1 MIGYEKPGYEKPG
14 HESLS
19 VNQARAILW
28 AQWRTLINFLP
39 RGGIA
44 WTGVIYAGWYG
55 FWTLTAVSVARLA
68 ANPSNLSLL
77 KATLTGGLLLVFLY
91 WQVMPLLLAAT
102 GASLELKKLQ
112 VYPIPASQLFSI
124 EVALRFTAA
133 VEMLLLLL
141 GLSAG
146 LLFNPQVPK
155 WTPLF
160 LAPYVLFNLFLAIG
174 LRDLVARILAH
185 KRIREVAFL
194 LLVLC
199 AGLPQLLM
207 MRGPASGRGIRA
219 LFGDSWLGWPWS
231 ATANLI
237 EQRSTP
243 QALAVL
249 LAWALAAA
257 VFGYWQFRT
266 SLTFDAQAASA
277 SGIVPTRRDSW
288 LEKFFR
294 LPSLVFGDP
303 LAALIE
309 KEIRFL
315 VRSPRFRLVFLMGFT
330 FGLVIWLPLALGRSG
345 LSKSILGTNY
355 LTVVSVYSLL
365 LLSEVCFWNSFGFDR
380 SAAQFYFLAPVPFYK
395 VLIGKNLSAV
405 FFILVEISAVTIVCA
420 TLGMPL
426 NPIRLGEAYS
436 VAGVLTLF
444 LLGAGNLLSIHQ
456 ARAVNPA
463 TSFRTGA
470 AGRVQAMLFII
481 YPVASIPA
489 GLAYLARWAFNSEVA
504 FFGVLAFDAVVA
516 VIVYRIALN
525 SAVEAAQR
533 LKESMITALS
543 AGDGPIAN

>member
-1 MIGYEKPGYEKPG
+1 MASGCSPPSPLRG
-14 HESLS
+14 S
-19 VNQARAILW
+19 R
-28 AQWRTLINFLP
+28 LIQ
-39 RGGIA
+39 RISA
-44 WTGVIYAGWYG
+44 C
-55 FWTLTAVSVARLA
+55 S
-68 ANPSNLSLL
+68 
-77 KATLTGGLLLVFLY
+77 KACSPGGLLLVFLY
-91 WQVMPLLLAAT
+91 WQVMPLLMAAT
-102 GASLELKKLQ
+102 GASLELKKLYI
-112 VYPIPASQLFSI
+112 YPIPTSQLFSI
-124 EVALRFTAA
+124 EVMLRVTAA

-141 GLSAG
+141 GLAIG
-146 LLFNPQVPK
+146 LLLNPAVPK
-155 WTPLF
+155 WTSLS
-160 LAPYVLFNLFLAIG
+160 LAPYILFNLFLAVG

-207 MRGPASGRGIRA
+207 VRGPFGNKGIRA
-219 LFGDSWLGWPWS
+219 LFGDSWIGWPWS

-237 EQRSTP
+237 ERKSIEQS
-243 QALAVL
+243 LAVL
-249 LAWALAAA
+249 VAWAFAGA

-266 SLTFDAQAASA
+266 SLSFDAEAASA
-277 SGIVPTRRDSW
+277 TWMPATRREG
-288 LEKFFR
+288 LVEKFFR
-294 LPSLVFGDP
+294 LPSLVFRDP

-345 LSKSILGTNY
+345 LAKSALGTNY

-380 SAAQFYFLAPVPFYK
+380 SAAQFYFLAPVPFSR

-426 NPIRLGEAYS
+426 NPVRLGEAYS
-436 VAGVLTLF
+436 VAGVLTIF

-470 AGRVQAMLFII
+470 AGRVQAMLFVI

-489 GLAYLARWAFNSEVA
+489 GLAYLARWAFNSELA
-504 FFGVLAFDAVVA
+504 FFAVLAFDAVVA
-516 VIVYRIALN
+516 IIVYWIALN

-533 LKESMITALS
+533 LKESMIAALS
-543 AGDGPIAN
+543 SSDGPIAG

>member
-1 MIGYEKPGYEKPG
+1 
-14 HESLS
+14 

-28 AQWRTLINFLP
+28 AQWRTLRNFYP

-44 WTGVIYAGWYG
+44 WTAVIGAGWYG
-55 FWTLTAVSVARLA
+55 FWTLAAIATARLA
-68 ANPSNLSLL
+68 ANPANLGALN
-77 KATLTGGLLLVFLY
+77 AVLTGGLLLVFLY
-91 WQVMPLLLAAT
+91 WQVVPLLMAAT
-102 GASLELKKLQ
+102 GASLELRKLQ

-124 EVALRFTAA
+124 EVMLRVTSA
-133 VEMLLLLL
+133 VEMLLLLTGLAL
-141 GLSAG
+141 GILW
-146 LLFNPQVPK
+146 NPQIPK
-155 WTPLF
+155 WTALL
-160 LAPYVLFNLFLAIG
+160 LAPYVLFNLFLAVG

-194 LLVLC
+194 LLVIC

-207 MRGPASGRGIRA
+207 LRGPVGTKGFRA
-219 LFGDSWLGWPWS
+219 LFGDSWVGWPWT

-237 EQRSTP
+237 ERRSIEQSLP
-243 QALAVL
+243 IL

-257 VFGYWQFRT
+257 IFGYWQFKT
-266 SLTFDAQAASA
+266 SLSFDAEAASA
-277 SGIVPTRRDSW
+277 TGARSLRRDGF

-294 LPSLVFGDP
+294 FPSLLFRDP

-345 LSKSILGTNY
+345 LAKSALGTNY

-380 SAAQFYFLAPVPFYK
+380 SAAQFYFLAPVPFSR

-420 TLGMPL
+420 SLGMPL
-426 NPIRLGEAYS
+426 NPVRLAEAYS
-436 VAGVLTLF
+436 VAGVLTIF

-470 AGRVQAMLFII
+470 AGRVQAMLFVI

-489 GLAYLARWAFNSEVA
+489 GLAYLARWAFESEIA
-504 FFGVLAFDAVVA
+504 FFSVLAFDAVVA
-516 VIVYRIALN
+516 MIVYRIALH
-525 SAVEAAQR
+525 SAVEAAER
-533 LKESMITALS
+533 LKESMITSLS
-543 AGDGPIAN
+543 AGEGPIAN

>member
-1 MIGYEKPGYEKPG
+1 
-14 HESLS
+14 

-28 AQWRTLINFLP
+28 AQWRTLLNFLP

-44 WTGVIYAGWYG
+44 WSGVIYAGWYG
-55 FWTLTAVSVARLA
+55 FWTLVAISVARLS
-68 ANPSNLSLL
+68 ANPANLGFL
-77 KATLTGGLLLVFLY
+77 KNVLSGGLLLVFLY

-102 GASLELKKLQ
+102 GASLELRKLM

-133 VEMLLLLL
+133 IEMLLLLIGL
-141 GLSAG
+141 GTG
-146 LLFNPQVPK
+146 LLLNPALAK

-160 LAPYVLFNLFLAIG
+160 LVPYVLFNLFLAVG
-174 LRDLVARILAH
+174 LRDLAARILAH

-194 LLVLC
+194 LLVIC
-199 AGLPQLLM
+199 AGLPQLLVVH
-207 MRGPASGRGIRA
+207 GPVGGKSFRA
-219 LFGDSWLGWPWS
+219 LMGDSWAGWPWS

-237 EQRSTP
+237 EHRIMPPS
-243 QALAVL
+243 LAIL
-249 LAWALAAA
+249 LGWALAAA
-257 VFGYWQFRT
+257 AFGYWQFRT
-266 SLTFDAQAASA
+266 SLSFDAQAASA
-277 SGIVPTRRDSW
+277 SGNPSSRRDGII
-288 LEKFFR
+288 EKFFR
-294 LPSLVFGDP
+294 LPSLVFRDP

-345 LSKSILGTNY
+345 LAKSALGNNY

-380 SAAQFYFLAPVPFYK
+380 SAAQFYFLAPVPFSR

-405 FFILVEISAVTIVCA
+405 FFILVEISAVTLVCA
-420 TLGMPL
+420 SLGMPL
-426 NPIRLGEAYS
+426 KPVRLAEAYS
-436 VAGVLTLF
+436 VAGVLTIF

-481 YPVASIPA
+481 YPVAFIPA
-489 GLAYLARWAFNSEVA
+489 GLAYLARWAFDSETA
-504 FFGVLAFDAVVA
+504 FFGVLAFDAAIA
-516 VIVYRIALN
+516 VIVYRIALE

-533 LKESMITALS
+533 IKESMIAALS

>member
-1 MIGYEKPGYEKPG
+1 VI
-14 HESLS
+14 
-19 VNQARAILW
+19 QARAILW
-28 AQWRTLINFLP
+28 AQWRTLLNFYP
-39 RGGIA
+39 HGGVA
-44 WTGVIYAGWYG
+44 WTAVIGAGWYG
-55 FWTLTAVSVARLA
+55 FWTLAAISTARLA
-68 ANPSNLSLL
+68 ANPANLGMLHSVLP
-77 KATLTGGLLLVFLY
+77 GGLLLAFLY

-102 GASLELKKLQ
+102 GASLELRKLQ
-112 VYPIPASQLFSI
+112 VYPIPSSQLFFI
-124 EVALRFTAA
+124 EVILRVTAA
-133 VEMLLLLL
+133 VEMLLLLV
-141 GLSAG
+141 GLSFG
-146 LLFNPQVPK
+146 LLLNPGVPK
-155 WTPLF
+155 WAPLC
-160 LAPYVLFNLFLAIG
+160 LAPFVLFNLFLAVG

-185 KRIREVAFL
+185 KRIREIAFL
-194 LLVLC
+194 LLVIC

-207 MRGPASGRGIRA
+207 LRGPVGGKSIRA
-219 LFGDSWLGWPWS
+219 FLGDSWTGWPWS

-237 EQRSTP
+237 AQHSIQ
-243 QALAVL
+243 QALL
-249 LAWALAAA
+249 ILFAWALAAA
-257 VFGYWQFRT
+257 VFGYWQFT
-266 SLTFDAQAASA
+266 ASLTFDAQAASA
-277 SGIVPTRRDSW
+277 SGIPSTRREG
-288 LEKFFR
+288 LIEKFFR
-294 LPSLVFGDP
+294 LPTLLFRDP

-345 LSKSILGTNY
+345 LAKSALGTNY
-355 LTVVSVYSLL
+355 LTVVSVYSIL

-380 SAAQFYFLAPVPFYK
+380 SAAQFYFLAPVPFSR

-420 TLGMPL
+420 CLGMPL
-426 NPIRLGEAYS
+426 NPARLAEAYS
-436 VAGVLTLF
+436 VAAVLTLF

-470 AGRVQAMLFII
+470 AGRVQAMLFVI

-489 GLAYLARWAFNSEVA
+489 GLAYLARWAFESEVA

-533 LKESMITALS
+533 LKESMIAALS
-543 AGDGPIAN
+543 SGDGPIAN